1 VTKLRDSPA
10 LHRRTLDA
18 LAALLGALEVESTG
32 PDTFRA
38 RSEHGRFDRVFGGQL
53 IAQAIVAA
61 AATVDD
67 KPPHSVH
74 AYFAQTGVVD
84 QPLDIEVGRV
94 RDGRSM
100 ATREVR
106 INQQDRTLLTALVSF
121 HDNPDGPSSFAPLSN
136 EMPAPEQLPLLQDWI
151 AKAPPELS
159 AGART
164 WSETPPPVEF
174 RIGEPTFFLGQ
185 TPVPGP
191 RSHWMRIPSDVGDD
205 PLLHSALLAYASDY
219 FLLDMAFR
227 CHPEPVSVTSHAA
240 FSLDHSL
247 WIHRPVRFDR
257 WHLYTQEATVTSGH
271 RGLVR
276 GSIYEADGRLVAT
289 TSQEV
294 LVRNISRSN
303 GTTA

>member
-1 VTKLRDSPA
+1 MTSLRDSAA

-18 LAALLGALEVESTG
+18 LAALLGALELESTG
-32 PDTFRA
+32 TDTFRA
-38 RSEHGRFDRVFGGQL
+38 RSEHGRFGRVFGGQL
-53 IAQAIVAA
+53 IAQALVAA

-74 AYFAQTGVVD
+74 AYFAQTGDVD
-84 QPLDIEVGRV
+84 QPLDIDVGRV

-121 HDNPDGPSSFAPLSN
+121 HDNPDRPTSLTQLPA
-136 EMPAPEQLPLLQDWI
+136 EMPAPEELPLLQDWI

-164 WSETPPPVEF
+164 WSDRPPPVEF
-174 RIGEPTFFLGQ
+174 RIGEPTRFLGQ

-205 PLLHSALLAYASDY
+205 PLLHAALLAYASDY
-219 FLLDMAFR
+219 LLLDMAFR

-247 WIHRPVRFDR
+247 WLHRPVRFDR
-257 WHLYTQEATVTSGH
+257 WHLYTQEVAVISGH

-276 GSIYEADGRLVAT
+276 GSIYDADGRLVAS

-294 LVRNISRSN
+294 LVRPTSP
-303 GTTA
+303 TA